1 VGFCVEMGQYWHS
14 KELRAE
20 STISSRQVGR
30 FLKDIGRLQ
39 IMHLGQGLYMAGTLR
54 FLNGGA

>member
-1 VGFCVEMGQYWHS
+1 VGFCLEMGQYSHS

-30 FLKDIGRLQ
+30 LLKDIGRLQ
-39 IMHLGQGLYMAGTLR
+39 VMHLGQGLYMSAPCSS
-54 FLNGGA
+54 